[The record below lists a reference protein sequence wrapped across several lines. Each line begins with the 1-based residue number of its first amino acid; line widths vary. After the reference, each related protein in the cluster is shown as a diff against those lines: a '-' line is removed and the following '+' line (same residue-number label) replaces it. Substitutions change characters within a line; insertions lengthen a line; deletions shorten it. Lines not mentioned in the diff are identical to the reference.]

1 MKNFEL
7 TNKWNCTEDNYLATR
22 NGENDKLSLLEPP
35 LDVFLQKN
43 PLQEYTLLV
52 CQKTPIYMQVSGF
65 MRENVVQTSMLIVLS
80 FSAC

>member
-1 MKNFEL
+1 MEL
-7 TNKWNCTEDNYLATR
+7 HRRQLGTR
-22 NGENDKLSLLEPP
+22 NGENDKLSLLEPS
-35 LDVFLQKN
+35 LDVFFAEKPCKN
-43 PLQEYTLLV
+43 TLLV